1 VTMTSRDTFGAPR
14 NTVWNT
20 QFKVVARRHLCE
32 CRDEAQPLIHWIS
45 SITQGQ
51 RAGLERLCAEWQ
63 G

>member
-1 VTMTSRDTFGAPR
+1 MTSWDTFGTSPKAA
-14 NTVWNT
+14 WNA
-20 QFKVVARRHLCE
+20 QFKGAARPYLCE

-51 RAGLERLCAEWQ
+51 RAGLELPCAEWQ